1 MRSLNLLSGFVW
13 LMIGVLVLAVSFAS
27 VRAQQEKGA
36 APETGSVELKAV
48 GDSGVSGQ
56 ASLMPMGDKTMVSI
70 TLTGAPEGVAQPA
83 HIHQGTCENLGAPK
97 YPLNA
102 VENGKSETTID
113 AKVSDLTTGDLAINV
128 HKSEKEMSV
137 YAACGEIPKS

>member
-27 VRAQQEKGA
+27 VRAQEEKGA
-36 APETGSVELKAV
+36 APGTVTVELKAV

-83 HIHQGTCENLGAPK
+83 HIHLGTCDKLGAPK

-113 AKVSDLTTGDLAINV
+113 AKISDLATGDLAINV

-137 YAACGEIPKS
+137 YAAFAEIPKS

>member
-27 VRAQQEKGA
+27 IRAQEEEGA
-36 APETGSVELKAV
+36 APGVVTVELKAV

-83 HIHQGTCENLGAPK
+83 HIHQGTCEKLGAPK

-113 AKVSDLTTGDLAINV
+113 AKVSDLATGDLAINV

>member
-13 LMIGVLVLAVSFAS
+13 LMIGVFVLAVSFAS
-27 VRAQQEKGA
+27 VRAQEGEA
-36 APETGSVELKAV
+36 AAVTVELKAV

-97 YPLNA
+97 YPLSA

-128 HKSEKEMSV
+128 HKSKEEIATYV
-137 YAACGEIPKS
+137 ACGEIPKS

>member
-1 MRSLNLLSGFVW
+1 MRDFIFLNIFTW
-13 LMIGVLVLAVSFAS
+13 LIISVFMLEVSFAS
-27 VRAQQEKGA
+27 VRAQEGEA
-36 APETGSVELKAV
+36 AAVTVELKAV

-97 YPLNA
+97 YPLSA
-102 VENGKSETTID
+102 VENGKS
-113 AKVSDLTTGDLAINV
+113 
-128 HKSEKEMSV
+128 
-137 YAACGEIPKS
+137 